1 MLLAIIAGCEVGF
14 WVVPLAG
21 LTARYLLG
29 LRRMG
34 EALLV
39 CVPLV
44 DPVLLVATIR
54 TCDAARAPT
63 SPAGWPPPTS
73 TSRSPSAPASSAG
86 STPGSPTA
94 SPAVRHHG
102 RAGMGGTVP
111 AMSGRSSA
119 RRWAWAISCALLLG
133 GIVLVGDATR
143 TAALLGWIGRLTFV
157 VLVWLL
163 WPGQLHA
170 VAQ

>member
-14 WVVPLAG
+14 WVILLAG

-44 DPVLLVATIR
+44 DLVLLVATIR

-63 SPAGWPPPTS
+63 SPTGWPPPTS
-73 TSRSPSAPASSAG
+73 ASRSPSAPASSAG
-86 STPGSPTA
+86 STRGSPTA
-94 SPAVRHHG
+94 SPAARHHG
-102 RAGMGGTVP
+102 RAGMGRDHARYGWQEFRKALGP
-111 AMSGRSSA
+111 GRSAARYCLAGSCRSA
-119 RRWAWAISCALLLG
+119 TQRERPRCWAGLG
-133 GIVLVGDATR
+133 G
-143 TAALLGWIGRLTFV
+143 
-157 VLVWLL
+157 
-163 WPGQLHA
+163 
-170 VAQ
+170 